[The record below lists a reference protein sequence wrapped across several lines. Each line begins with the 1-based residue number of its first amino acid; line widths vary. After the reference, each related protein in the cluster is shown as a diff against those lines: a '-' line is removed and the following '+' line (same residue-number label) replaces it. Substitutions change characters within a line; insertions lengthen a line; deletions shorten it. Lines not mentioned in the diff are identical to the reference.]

1 MYCYLISFFLRP
13 DWDNKRRFGQPD
25 LTIFE
30 TSARVMAQLIQAA
43 LRPAAL
49 LCLVCAPAMAQTLPD
64 TVTAAFNRA
73 KIPLDSV
80 SIVVADTDANTS
92 PRLSHRGDIPMNPA
106 SVMKLVTT
114 YAALDILSPA
124 FIWRTPVWLD
134 GTVREGRLKG
144 NLVIQ
149 GQGDPKLVQE
159 RLLQLLQ
166 RVQAL
171 GVRYIDGDIVMD
183 RSLFAPIDL
192 SPGDFD
198 GDPLRPYNVQPEAL
212 SFNFKSVSLTFTP
225 DPAAKVARV
234 HTSVPL
240 WGVETTDS
248 VPLSSD
254 GGAVCGDYR
263 KTLAANFS
271 NPTRLQLA
279 GSYPA
284 TCGEKTWSVAYVDPA
299 SFNARNIESL
309 WRGIGGQ
316 LSGRVREGKAP
327 TTPPSFQLQSPAL
340 AEVIRDINKF
350 SNNLMAQQLFLTLAL
365 PVTDVAT
372 AERPVLAP
380 AATREMAR
388 SVVQRWWQ
396 QRVGEGH
403 PLTIDNG
410 AGLSRQARLSAQG
423 LLAMLRLAYAS
434 SNMPELMASLP
445 IVGLDGTLKR
455 SRATLASAHLKTG
468 SLRDVMALAGYV
480 HLPDGRRLCL
490 VAMINHAN
498 ASAGRPA
505 LDALVQWALGSAR
518 Q

>member
-1 MYCYLISFFLRP
+1 MQGVQKQRQPKSWLTANRAFL
-13 DWDNKRRFGQPD
+13 G
-25 LTIFE
+25 L
-30 TSARVMAQLIQAA
+30 SGM
-43 LRPAAL
+43 
-49 LCLVCAPAMAQTLPD
+49 LVGVWVSAQTLPEA
-64 TVTAAFNRA
+64 VSSALSRA

-80 SIVVADTDANTS
+80 SIVVADTDASTS

-114 YAALDILSPA
+114 YAALDLLGPA
-124 FIWRTPVWLD
+124 FTWRTPVWLD
-134 GTVREGRLKG
+134 GPVGEGGLKG
-144 NLVIQ
+144 SLVIQ

-171 GVRYIDGDIVMD
+171 GVRHIDGDIVLD
-183 RSLFAPIDL
+183 RSQFAPINL

-212 SFNFKSVSLTFTP
+212 SFNFKSVTLTFTP
-225 DPAAKVARV
+225 DPVAKVARV

-254 GGAVCGDYR
+254 GSASCGDYR
-263 KTLAANFS
+263 QKLAANFMD
-271 NPTRLQLA
+271 PARLQLT
-279 GSYPA
+279 GNYPA
-284 TCGEKTWSVAYVDPA
+284 GCGEKTWSVAYVDPA

-309 WRGIGGQ
+309 WRGMGGQ
-316 LSGRVREGKAP
+316 LSGRVREGQASN
-327 TTPPSFQLQSPAL
+327 TTPSFQLQSPAL

-365 PVTDVAT
+365 PAADLAT
-372 AERPVLAP
+372 ADRPLLAP

-396 QRVGEGH
+396 QRVGEGY

-423 LLAMLRLAYAS
+423 LLAMLRLAYVS
-434 SNMPELMASLP
+434 PNMPELMASLP

-455 SRATLASAHLKTG
+455 SRATPASAHLKTG

-505 LDALVQWALGSAR
+505 LDALVQWALDSAR